1 MYLMHSQMNPFAT
14 ALSTTQVVK
23 GSVQGSASHG
33 SVIKSGFV
41 VASSVVVV
49 VLSVVV
55 VGFSVV
61 VVVDIFA
68 LTLIEYFATLTL
80 FLFTNS
86 YVLRLF

>member
-1 MYLMHSQMNPFAT
+1 MYLMHSQINPFVT

-23 GSVQGSASHG
+23 GSVQGITSHG

-49 VLSVVV
+49 VFSVVV

-61 VVVDIFA
+61 IVVVSSVVVVVVVDVVGTK
-68 LTLIEYFATLTL
+68 LQV
-80 FLFTNS
+80 N
-86 YVLRLF
+86 

>member
-49 VLSVVV
+49 VFSVVV

-61 VVVDIFA
+61 VVVVVVVVSSVVVVVVVVVV
-68 LTLIEYFATLTL
+68 ATKLQV
-80 FLFTNS
+80 N
-86 YVLRLF
+86 